1 MHLFHPKIIAK
12 HAKPAPIP
20 ADHLSLIENWI
31 KQIDNGTLLNLNEM
45 QVQGAFTQQI
55 LCKLLGYQAVGER
68 VHHFHLVLWLP
79 ISGYQWIL
87 IYA

>member
-68 VHHFHLVLWLP
+68 VHHFHLVL
-79 ISGYQWIL
+79 
-87 IYA
+87 